1 MTKPEKGI
9 LLIAN
14 PFLKDPNFIRTVVM
28 ICDHE
33 EGGSFGLTL
42 NKRLDIG
49 LKDVMPDVVQS
60 DIPLYM
66 GGPVQPD
73 TLHFVHQYPELIPDS
88 IEILNGVYW
97 GGNFESLKIHLN
109 NNDFKPEKIKFFI
122 GYSGW
127 GEGQLDMELKEDS
140 WLTVKA
146 TKKLIFDVEPQE
158 VWKESLREMGGEYEM
173 LINYPLD
180 PQLN

>member
-14 PFLKDPNFIRTVVM
+14 PFLKDPNFVRTVVL

-33 EGGSFGLTL
+33 EGGSFGLSL
-42 NKRLDIG
+42 NRRLDMR
-49 LKDVMPDVVQS
+49 LKDILPDATDSELPVY
-60 DIPLYM
+60 L

-73 TLHFVHQYPELIPDS
+73 TLHFIHQYPDLLPGS
-88 IEILNGVYW
+88 IEILPDVFW
-97 GGNFESLKIHLN
+97 GGNFESLKIHLKN
-109 NNDFKPEKIKFFI
+109 GSFDPKKIKFFI

-127 GEGQLDMELKEDS
+127 SGGQLDMELKEDS
-140 WLTVKA
+140 WLTVKSTA
-146 TKKLIFDVEPQE
+146 SLILKTEPGE